1 MRTVRVNGKYYI
13 DYRLYNNAV
22 YFGFHTGD
30 ISCRATDVFTIEG
43 GQGANHVSREILILP
58 GSRPKYS
65 STGAAM
71 VMSHISLER
80 Y

>member
-1 MRTVRVNGKYYI
+1 MVRMWIRCG
-13 DYRLYNNAV
+13 
-22 YFGFHTGD
+22 
-30 ISCRATDVFTIEG
+30 TDVVPMC
-43 GQGANHVSREILILP
+43 VSRTGKDTP

-65 STGAAM
+65 SMGAAM